1 LRDNLYFHETKDNM
15 TFEEMDLIEPLKR
28 ALKQEGY
35 EIPTPIQ
42 VGAIPLL
49 LKGRDLLGLAQ
60 TGTGK
65 TAAFA
70 LPILQKLASGGR
82 SAPYAPRALVLTPTR
97 ELAVQ
102 IAQSFAKYGR
112 HLKLKVA
119 MVFGGVGQEPQ
130 ARALSRGVDILV
142 ATPGRLLDLMSQRL
156 VKLGSVEIFTLDEA
170 DRMLDM
176 GFIIDVERIVE
187 TLPAKRQSLLFSAT
201 MPQDAER
208 LASSL
213 LNDPITVA
221 VNPISSAAER
231 IEQKLMF
238 VGRDKKD
245 DLLKSLLDDQTI
257 YRMLVF
263 TRTKHRANRLA
274 EKLNK
279 LRISADSIHGNKS
292 QGARQRALSGFIS
305 GRTRVLVATDIA
317 ARGIDISGISHVVN
331 FELPN
336 EPESYIH
343 RIGRTARAG
352 AEGIAI
358 SFCDM
363 DEHDY
368 LHAIERIIKVPI
380 TVDATHPF
388 HCAATA
394 SARRVAGRKGSN
406 FGYNGKQRYGQ
417 RFGAPR
423 GPARSGERSGGERP
437 GGQRP
442 GGERAG
448 GGGYAGRSNNRSGRS
463 WN

>member
-1 LRDNLYFHETKDNM
+1 M
-15 TFEEMDLIEPLKR
+15 TFQEMDLIEPLQR
-28 ALKQEGY
+28 ALKTEGY

-70 LPILQKLASGGR
+70 LPILQKLASGPKA
-82 SAPYAPRALVLTPTR
+82 APYAPRALVLTPTR

-102 IAQSFAKYGR
+102 IGQSFAKYGR
-112 HLKLKVA
+112 HLKLRVT

-187 TLPAKRQSLLFSAT
+187 TLPVKRQSLLFSAT

-221 VNPISSAAER
+221 VNPVSSAAER

-245 DLLKSLLDDQTI
+245 DLLKSLLEDQTI

-368 LHAIERIIKVPI
+368 LHAIERVIKAPI
-380 TVDATHPF
+380 TMDDTHPF

-394 SARRVAGRKGSN
+394 SARRVAGRKGSG
-406 FGYNGKQRYGQ
+406 FSGKQRYGQ

-423 GPARSGERSGGERP
+423 GYARGGGGGGGGERSGGERS
-437 GGQRP
+437 
-442 GGERAG
+442 GGERSG
-448 GGGYAGRSNNRSGRS
+448 GGGYAGRSNNRGGGRS

>member
-1 LRDNLYFHETKDNM
+1 M
-15 TFEEMDLIEPLKR
+15 TFDEIDLIEPLKR

-42 VGAIPLL
+42 IGAIPLL
-49 LKGRDLLGLAQ
+49 LEGRDLLGLAQ

-70 LPILQKLASGGR
+70 LPILQKLASGGK
-82 SAPYAPRALVLTPTR
+82 SAPHAPRALVLTPTR

-112 HLKLKVA
+112 HLKLRVA

-130 ARALSRGVDILV
+130 ARALARGVDILV

-176 GFIIDVERIVE
+176 GFITDVERIVE
-187 TLPAKRQSLLFSAT
+187 TLPTKRQSLLFSAT

-213 LNDPITVA
+213 LNNPITVA
-221 VNPISSAAER
+221 VNPTSTAPER
-231 IEQKLMF
+231 IAQKLMF

-245 DLLKSLLDDQTI
+245 DLLKSLLEDQTI

-279 LRISADSIHGNKS
+279 SRISADSIHGNKS
-292 QGARQRALSGFIS
+292 QSARQRALSGFIS

-380 TVDATHPF
+380 TVDETHPF

-394 SARRVAGRKGSN
+394 SARRVAGRKGGN

-423 GPARSGERSGGERP
+423 GVARSGERSGGERS
-437 GGQRP
+437 G
-442 GGERAG
+442 G
-448 GGGYAGRSNNRSGRS
+448 GGGYAGGRPANRGGRN
-463 WN
+463 WA